1 MTTTIVHKK
10 SSVSGKTP
18 LTSQLQ
24 FGELA
29 VNTYDG
35 VVYFKKDPGTGE
47 VVVALKQVTEDNLA
61 IDSSGLDNSA
71 GVVLSQVL
79 QDLDTQITTNRNS
92 TDAVALNGATLDD
105 IVALS
110 LALG

>member
-47 VVVALKQVTEDNLA
+47 VVVAFN
-61 IDSSGLDNSA
+61 
-71 GVVLSQVL
+71 
-79 QDLDTQITTNRNS
+79 
-92 TDAVALNGATLDD
+92 
-105 IVALS
+105 
-110 LALG
+110 